1 MSDDLRRLRA
11 LLQAGRGQLLEFMPA
26 PEADALAETMVAFAN
41 ADGGT
46 ILIGLGIDGRV
57 SPGASENLDALL
69 LRAQSLC
76 RPPVVTEWQQLEVTG
91 GVVVALAVPRAPHL
105 HSMTDGRVLFRSGS
119 ANRPLGGEEIQRL
132 SVSKGV
138 SSFEERIVEAASSD
152 DLDVDI
158 LAEYAQVRAQR
169 GRGVGQWGTEELL
182 RDAGAMDE
190 SGALTV
196 AGLLLFGRSPERL
209 LPQAGLTF
217 VRFAGTGLR
226 QRGDL
231 PGYRR
236 REEVFGPLAR
246 VIEKTWDIIWEEM
259 SHEAVIP
266 GLTREETPE
275 YPPFAVREALVNA
288 VCHRD
293 YSLTGRRI
301 EVRMFD
307 DRLEVISPGG
317 LPGHITLDNIVE
329 EHFSRNPRIV
339 RGLYHWGYIEE
350 LGLGVDRMIEDMARA
365 GHPPPRFESR
375 PFLFSVTLSN
385 ARERIDTRWAGILNE
400 RQLRALSYTQERG
413 SITNREFREL
423 CPEVG
428 AETLRLD
435 LAEMVNQGI
444 LLRVGAKRGT
454 RYILK

>member
-1 MSDDLRRLRA
+1 MSDDSGHLRG
-11 LLQAGRGQLLEFMPA
+11 LLQAGRGQLLEFMPI
-26 PEADALAETMVAFAN
+26 PGVTELAETMVAFAN

-46 ILIGLGIDGRV
+46 ILIGLGIDGRL
-57 SPGASENLDALL
+57 SPGAADDLDAVL
-69 LRAQSLC
+69 LRAQTRC
-76 RPPVVTEWQQLEVTG
+76 RPPVVTEWQRLDAAG
-91 GVVVALAVPRAPHL
+91 GTVVALTVPRSPHL
-105 HSMTDGRVLFRSGS
+105 HSMSDGRVLFRSG
-119 ANRPLGGEEIQRL
+119 ATDRPLGGEEIQRL
-132 SVSKGV
+132 SASKGT
-138 SSFEERIVEAASSD
+138 SSFEERIVTGAGRD
-152 DLDVDI
+152 DLDEGIV
-158 LAEYAQVRAQR
+158 AEYARVRKEKR
-169 GRGVGQWGTEELL
+169 PGVARWSTDELL
-182 RDAGAMDE
+182 QDAGAVEE
-190 SGALTV
+190 SGAVT
-196 AGLLLFGRSPERL
+196 ATGLLLFGKTPERF
-209 LPQAGLTF
+209 LPQAGLVF
-217 VRFAGTGLR
+217 VRFAGTELR
-226 QRGDL
+226 RREGL

-236 REEVFGPLAR
+236 REEIFGPLAR
-246 VIEKTWDIIWEEM
+246 VIERTWDIIWEEM

-307 DRLEVISPGG
+307 ERLEIISPGG

-339 RGLYHWGYIEE
+339 RGLYYWGYIEE
-350 LGLGVDRMIEDMARA
+350 LGLGVDRMLEDMMRA

-385 ARERIDTRWAGILNE
+385 VRERMNARWAGILNE
-400 RQLRALSYTQERG
+400 RQLRALSYAQEKG
-413 SITNREFREL
+413 SVTNREFREL

-435 LAEMVNQGI
+435 LAEMVSEGI